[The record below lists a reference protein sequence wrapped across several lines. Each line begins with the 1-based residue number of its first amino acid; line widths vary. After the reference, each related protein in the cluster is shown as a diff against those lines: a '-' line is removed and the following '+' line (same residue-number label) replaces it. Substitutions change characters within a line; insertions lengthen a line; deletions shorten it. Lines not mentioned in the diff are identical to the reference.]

1 MSYALATLWYER
13 QRYLPAILA
22 VGFSALLM
30 ALQGGLLVGM
40 FSFASLPVD
49 RARADVWVGSP
60 ELTSI
65 DLGRP
70 IRSAHI
76 ARLLEQPEVEA
87 CETFIEGFSY
97 WLKPDGATELCL
109 IQGLRLGDA
118 ALGSPTDLTPDMRDR
133 LTEPGAV
140 IVDDSDLERLGIH
153 GIGDEAQIAGAYVYC
168 SAETARP
175 LLRMTEDQTTYLLAR
190 CSEPGSAAKVAAR
203 VRETTP
209 LSAFTREDLSRR
221 SRLHWLIKTR
231 AGIALGLAA
240 ALGLIVGAVVTSQ
253 TLYAATAASL
263 REYAVLYALGIP
275 RWRMALAVLAQSFW
289 VGIIGIALALP
300 LIFVLAP
307 AATPLGVRVK
317 LSGWLLVAAVL
328 ITLATALLSGL
339 SGLRPLRRLEPAV
352 LLR

>member
-1 MSYALATLWYER
+1 M
-13 QRYLPAILA
+13 
-22 VGFSALLM
+22 
-30 ALQGGLLVGM
+30 
-40 FSFASLPVD
+40 
-49 RARADVWVGSP
+49 
-60 ELTSI
+60 
-65 DLGRP
+65 
-70 IRSAHI
+70 
-76 ARLLEQPEVEA
+76 
-87 CETFIEGFSY
+87 
-97 WLKPDGATELCL
+97 
-109 IQGLRLGDA
+109 
-118 ALGSPTDLTPDMRDR
+118 
-133 LTEPGAV
+133 
-140 IVDDSDLERLGIH
+140 
-153 GIGDEAQIAGAYVYC
+153 
-168 SAETARP
+168 
-175 LLRMTEDQTTYLLAR
+175 
-190 CSEPGSAAKVAAR
+190 
-203 VRETTP
+203 
-209 LSAFTREDLSRR
+209 
-221 SRLHWLIKTR
+221 
-231 AGIALGLAA
+231 GLAA